1 MDSRQR
7 PAAFIWLFTVNYRGR
22 GPKEAKGQLQDTAKV
37 SHVEDHD
44 IRNSGERAN
53 RDACS
58 IELGH

>member
-44 IRNSGERAN
+44 IRNSGERVN